1 MTAKSARRLD
11 DAVLLQHRVECHG
24 DEDGP
29 VARHKQL
36 APQGKTMKNK
46 IKYRQGSSTDR
57 AVPVLAQAKE
67 TLNLALQTV
76 PGNQK
81 KRGLSLPLSH

>member
-1 MTAKSARRLD
+1 MEHSWVCLPSLVWAEAELTKAQRQKRTITMTAKSARRLD
-11 DAVLLQHRVECHG
+11 DAVLFQHGVECHG

-46 IKYRQGSSTDR
+46 MSTG
-57 AVPVLAQAKE
+57 VLQLTE
-67 TLNLALQTV
+67 LRHQ
-76 PGNQK
+76 
-81 KRGLSLPLSH
+81 RR